1 MAINSTSNILLQIY
15 EGSRSLAV
23 FEISRATEIG
33 RRQADEPAPFAKLS
47 LVDCDRLIVADR
59 PETQVSR
66 QHARFEPHGDDS
78 VLVRNASTKNSL
90 PLAGNLRLEP
100 GESRILELPVTCEVG
115 GKIVRLQLA
124 PQEPLNLQT
133 LQSATC
139 APGKSLLGRVSKRSL
154 LPNADLERG
163 ARLDESF
170 LFDWLQASMD
180 VFQSA
185 ASSIEFLPKAAR
197 AAVELV
203 ALDRAA
209 VLLYQA
215 GRWSVASLQG
225 PNGALPANQWQP
237 SQTMLRR
244 VLEQQRT
251 FFHVPVH
258 DVAEAASL
266 IHVQSLVAAP
276 FLDMEGNVL
285 GVIYGE
291 RSSNHGSDPT
301 SGRDPTSGSSA
312 AVGIVQGMSQRAD
325 GRAPIRELDAKL
337 VELLAYGVASGLARM
352 EQERKL
358 IAERVRFEQ
367 FFTPELARM
376 LEVRGDDMLAA
387 RDAEITVLFCDIK
400 GFSRIS
406 ANNGAAV
413 AIEWVCDVLSELSDA
428 VAEFQGVL
436 VDYSGDALEAIW
448 GAPLATPE
456 HATLACRAA
465 MRMREKLPAVNQ
477 RWRAKLG
484 EETDVAIGLHS
495 GAAQVGNIGSRRKYK
510 YGALGTTVNLASRIQ
525 GATKYVGASLL
536 ASEATVRRADP
547 SLAFRRLCTIRTV
560 NIQEPVAICELCD
573 KPTERWRTLTR
584 DYESALQSFE
594 QQQWGAARTMLT
606 KLKSEFPEDEPAEIL
621 RDRVETAA
629 SGSREFD
636 SVWNLGGK

>member
-1 MAINSTSNILLQIY
+1 MTNNTTSNIRLQIY

-47 LVDCDRLIVADR
+47 LVDCDRIIVADR

-115 GKIVRLQLA
+115 GKVVRLQLV

-154 LPNADLERG
+154 LPTVDLERG
-163 ARLDESF
+163 AWLDESF

-203 ALDRAA
+203 SLDRAA

-215 GRWSVASLQG
+215 DRWSVASLQG
-225 PNGALPANQWQP
+225 PNGDLPADQWQP

-251 FFHVPVH
+251 FFHVPAH

-276 FLDMEGNVL
+276 FLDLEGNVL

-291 RSSNHGSDPT
+291 RSSNQGSAPVPAPVPASGNALGAAHG
-301 SGRDPTSGSSA
+301 A
-312 AVGIVQGMSQRAD
+312 SQRAD
-325 GRAPIRELDAKL
+325 GRSPIRELDAKL
-337 VELLAYGVASGLARM
+337 VELLAYGVASGLARI

-376 LEVRGDDMLAA
+376 LELRGDDMLAA

-406 ANNGAAV
+406 ANSGAAV

-448 GAPLATPE
+448 GAPLAAPE

-465 MRMREKLPAVNQ
+465 MRMREKLPAVNA

-484 EETDVAIGLHS
+484 EETDIAIGLHS

-573 KPTERWRTLTR
+573 KPTERWRTLTH
-584 DYESALQSFE
+584 DYESALRSFE
-594 QQQWGAARTMLT
+594 QQQWEAARTTLA
-606 KLKSEFPEDEPAEIL
+606 KLQSEFPEDEPAEIL
-621 RDRVETAA
+621 RNRMKSAESA
-629 SGSREFD
+629 SPEFD

>member
-1 MAINSTSNILLQIY
+1 MTINTTSNIRLQIY

-23 FEISRATEIG
+23 VEISRATEIG

-47 LVDCDRLIVADR
+47 LVDCDRIIVADR

-115 GKIVRLQLA
+115 GKVVRLQLA

-139 APGKSLLGRVSKRSL
+139 APGKSLLGHVSKRSL
-154 LPNADLERG
+154 LPTVDLERG
-163 ARLDESF
+163 SRLDESF

-203 ALDRAA
+203 SLDRAA

-225 PNGALPANQWQP
+225 PNGDLPADQWQP

-266 IHVQSLVAAP
+266 LHVQSLVAAP
-276 FLDMEGNVL
+276 FLDTEGNVL
-285 GVIYGE
+285 GVLYGE
-291 RSSNHGSDPT
+291 RSSNQGSASAHGS
-301 SGRDPTSGSSA
+301 GA
-312 AVGIVQGMSQRAD
+312 AADVAAGASQRAD
-325 GRAPIRELDAKL
+325 GRSPIREIDAKL

-352 EQERKL
+352 EQERKF

-436 VDYSGDALEAIW
+436 VDYSGDALEALW

-484 EETDVAIGLHS
+484 EETDIAIGLHS

-594 QQQWGAARTMLT
+594 QQQWGAARTTLA
-606 KLKSEFPEDEPAEIL
+606 KLLGEFPEDEPAEIL

-629 SGSREFD
+629 SGSPEFD

>member
-1 MAINSTSNILLQIY
+1 
-15 EGSRSLAV
+15 
-23 FEISRATEIG
+23 
-33 RRQADEPAPFAKLS
+33 
-47 LVDCDRLIVADR
+47 
-59 PETQVSR
+59 
-66 QHARFEPHGDDS
+66 
-78 VLVRNASTKNSL
+78 
-90 PLAGNLRLEP
+90 
-100 GESRILELPVTCEVG
+100 
-115 GKIVRLQLA
+115 
-124 PQEPLNLQT
+124 
-133 LQSATC
+133 
-139 APGKSLLGRVSKRSL
+139 
-154 LPNADLERG
+154 
-163 ARLDESF
+163 
-170 LFDWLQASMD
+170 
-180 VFQSA
+180 
-185 ASSIEFLPKAAR
+185 
-197 AAVELV
+197 
-203 ALDRAA
+203 
-209 VLLYQA
+209 
-215 GRWSVASLQG
+215 
-225 PNGALPANQWQP
+225 
-237 SQTMLRR
+237 
-244 VLEQQRT
+244 
-251 FFHVPVH
+251 
-258 DVAEAASL
+258 
-266 IHVQSLVAAP
+266 
-276 FLDMEGNVL
+276 
-285 GVIYGE
+285 
-291 RSSNHGSDPT
+291 
-301 SGRDPTSGSSA
+301 
-312 AVGIVQGMSQRAD
+312 
-325 GRAPIRELDAKL
+325 
-337 VELLAYGVASGLARM
+337 
-352 EQERKL
+352 
-358 IAERVRFEQ
+358 
-367 FFTPELARM
+367 M

>member
-1 MAINSTSNILLQIY
+1 
-15 EGSRSLAV
+15 
-23 FEISRATEIG
+23 
-33 RRQADEPAPFAKLS
+33 
-47 LVDCDRLIVADR
+47 
-59 PETQVSR
+59 
-66 QHARFEPHGDDS
+66 
-78 VLVRNASTKNSL
+78 
-90 PLAGNLRLEP
+90 
-100 GESRILELPVTCEVG
+100 
-115 GKIVRLQLA
+115 
-124 PQEPLNLQT
+124 
-133 LQSATC
+133 
-139 APGKSLLGRVSKRSL
+139 L
-154 LPNADLERG
+154 LPTVDLERG
-163 ARLDESF
+163 AWLDESF

-203 ALDRAA
+203 SLDRAA

-215 GRWSVASLQG
+215 DRWSVASLQG
-225 PNGALPANQWQP
+225 PNGDLPADQWQP

-251 FFHVPVH
+251 FFHVPAH

-276 FLDMEGNVL
+276 FLDLEGNVL

-291 RSSNHGSDPT
+291 RSSNQGSAPVPAPVPASGNALGAAHG
-301 SGRDPTSGSSA
+301 A
-312 AVGIVQGMSQRAD
+312 SQRAD
-325 GRAPIRELDAKL
+325 GRSPIRELDAKL
-337 VELLAYGVASGLARM
+337 VELLAYGVASGLARI

-376 LEVRGDDMLAA
+376 LELRGDDMLAA

-406 ANNGAAV
+406 ANSGAAV

-448 GAPLATPE
+448 GAPLAAPE

-465 MRMREKLPAVNQ
+465 MRMREKLPAVNA

-484 EETDVAIGLHS
+484 EETDIAIGLHS

-573 KPTERWRTLTR
+573 KPTERWRTLTH
-584 DYESALQSFE
+584 DYESALRSFE
-594 QQQWGAARTMLT
+594 QQQWEAARTTLA
-606 KLKSEFPEDEPAEIL
+606 KLQSEFPEDEPAEIL
-621 RDRVETAA
+621 RNRMKSVESA
-629 SGSREFD
+629 SPEFD